1 MDFFRNEHCYYCSN
15 TERTLTD
22 LPYTFWF
29 EVLTFL
35 SVFDIINLLISSKR
49 FKGFIF
55 SSSSNY
61 KPVLE
66 SINHVC
72 DKKVW
77 DRVLSFNFSISLN
90 RVKNNLEDD
99 LDIFLYLSLFISFFQ
114 SFFIFSFFTYL
125 FLQKELVTR
134 KNLVSVIVNSV
145 LESICKFSTMNIF
158 LAILL

>member
-1 MDFFRNEHCYYCSN
+1 MNHVCDEKVWIFLETNIVTTVQTPKH
-15 TERTLTD
+15 TLTD

-35 SVFDIINLLISSKR
+35 AVFDIINLLISSKR

-66 SINHVC
+66 SINHIC

-77 DRVLSFNFSISLN
+77 DRVLVL
-90 RVKNNLEDD
+90 
-99 LDIFLYLSLFISFFQ
+99 IFL
-114 SFFIFSFFTYL
+114 
-125 FLQKELVTR
+125 FL
-134 KNLVSVIVNSV
+134 
-145 LESICKFSTMNIF
+145 
-158 LAILL
+158 

>member
-1 MDFFRNEHCYYCSN
+1 MNHVCDEKVWIFLETNIVTTVQTPKH
-15 TERTLTD
+15 TLTD

-35 SVFDIINLLISSKR
+35 AVFDIINLLISSKR

-55 SSSSNY
+55 SSSSSSNY

-99 LDIFLYLSLFISFFQ
+99 MDIFLYLSLRFYSFP
-114 SFFIFSFFTYL
+114 FSSLSLYSVFSHICFCKGTCD
-125 FLQKELVTR
+125 QKKSRE
-134 KNLVSVIVNSV
+134 
-145 LESICKFSTMNIF
+145 CYC
-158 LAILL
+158 